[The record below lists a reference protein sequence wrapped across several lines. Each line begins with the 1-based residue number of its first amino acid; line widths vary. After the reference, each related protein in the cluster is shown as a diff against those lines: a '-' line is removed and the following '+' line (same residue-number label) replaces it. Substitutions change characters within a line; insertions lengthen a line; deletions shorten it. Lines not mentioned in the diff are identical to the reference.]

1 MTGGPSFGALRDG
14 PLPEAAGTET
24 FTTLAVFGTARVERI
39 ASRLVRDGD
48 WYDQPWPEFVLLV
61 AGAATLAFADGATRA
76 LRPGD
81 WCLLPAGW
89 RHRVEETDADTL
101 WLAVHLPA

>member
-1 MTGGPSFGALRDG
+1 MSLR
-14 PLPEAAGTET
+14 L
-24 FTTLAVFGTARVERI
+24 TLAAV
-39 ASRLVRDGD
+39 
-48 WYDQPWPEFVLLV
+48 
-61 AGAATLAFADGATRA
+61 AATLAFADGATRA

-81 WCLLPAGW
+81 WCLLPAGC

>member
-1 MTGGPSFGALRDG
+1 MQTHVNVAAQGVRIRADQVCCFNQSAGVRFAQAKDCHIEIHVEREAAFLVLADADFGAAD
-14 PLPEAAGTET
+14 
-24 FTTLAVFGTARVERI
+24 
-39 ASRLVRDGD
+39 
-48 WYDQPWPEFVLLV
+48 
-61 AGAATLAFADGATRA
+61 ADGATRA

-81 WCLLPAGW
+81 WCLLPAGC